1 VFLAVF
7 QQETGQ
13 SVPFYQWMLLASPVA
28 VLMLGVAWLVLT
40 WRLGGTTPI
49 EIETDAT
56 GWTIAQK
63 RVLAVFGLAAL
74 AWITREVPLGGWSA
88 WFGTSAAGDS
98 TVALLAVLAMFLIPD
113 GSQSGERLLDWPT
126 AVRIPWGILIL
137 FGGGIAIARAFDSSG
152 LSSLIG
158 ESVHGWRTWPPLAVI
173 GTLSLAT
180 TFMSE
185 FTSNTAASN
194 ILMPILA
201 GAATAGGI
209 NPALLMVPATL
220 SNSLAFMMPVGTPPN
235 AIVCGSGHVRI
246 ADMVRYGLVLNLVG
260 VVIVTLACWWL
271 LPAVFGV
278 SAGGR

>member
-1 VFLAVF
+1 
-7 QQETGQ
+7 
-13 SVPFYQWMLLASPVA
+13 MLLAGPVA
-28 VLMLGVAWLVLT
+28 LIMLVVAWLVLT
-40 WRLGGTTPI
+40 WRLDGTMQI
-49 EIETDAT
+49 EFDADDA
-56 GWTIAQK
+56 GWTTTQR

-74 AWITREVPLGGWSA
+74 AWITREVPFGGWSELLKDQ
-88 WFGTSAAGDS
+88 WPESNAGDA
-98 TVALLAVLAMFLIPD
+98 TVALVAVLAMFLIPS
-113 GSQSGERLLDWPT
+113 GEASGERLLDWPT

-137 FGGGIAIARAFDSSG
+137 FGGGIAIARAFDASG
-152 LSSLIG
+152 LSTLIG
-158 ESVHGWRTWPPLAVI
+158 ESVHGWRDWPMLAVI

-220 SNSLAFMMPVGTPPN
+220 ANSLAFMMPVGTPPN